1 MYYYYIAH
9 PSKVLR
15 NTHNYSL
22 QYIVLDTAVVCTHF
36 IKSYGF
42 TYVIILVN
50 SFVHI
55 CVLIFLSFSFVKVMA
70 GSGNLQIF
78 RLLRYLRGRMSAEG
92 QVNYGLQMAV
102 SIVNSFAEQ
111 ICFSLKSNTRGLIAD
126 IFFYCTL

>member
-9 PSKVLR
+9 PSKVWR

-22 QYIVLDTAVVCTHF
+22 QYIVLDTAVVVCTHF

-102 SIVNSFAEQ
+102 SIVNSFGEQ
-111 ICFSLKSNTRGLIAD
+111 ICFSLKSNTED
-126 IFFYCTL
+126 